1 MRFLGTALAAFL
13 LAAKLASCVVRRPL
27 LSSGFEKPVRDGSH

>member
-27 LSSGFEKPVRDGSH
+27 FPGGFKKLV